1 MDGVIVRE
9 RIAGHPGVAEIML
22 DRAEAMNAINTAMA
36 LRLAQACAELATDRQ
51 VRAVVLYGTG
61 ERAFC
66 VGADLK
72 ERNRMSDADFLRQ
85 RPVFRAAFGGL
96 LALPQ
101 PVIAAVHG
109 YALGGGCELALSC
122 DMIVADETAVFGLP
136 ETTVGLVP
144 GGGGTQLALRRLG
157 PGRAAD
163 LVLSGRRV
171 DAGEA
176 ARIGLADRVVPPG
189 TACPEAIELAGRMA
203 AGSPVAGQPF
213 ARGPASAWR
222 RRWRWRTRPGAPP
235 RCPPT
240 GARASPPSTRSASRN
255 GQGSDMSD
263 MPARISL
270 REVGP
275 RDGLQNEDPVPT
287 PAKIALIDR
296 LGHTGVSRIE
306 AVSFVRAD
314 AIPQMADA
322 DEVWAG
328 VARVP
333 TVRYSALAPNLRGA
347 RRALDAGF
355 TEVEVVVSASDTHNR
370 KNVNRSTEQ
379 SLDEIAVVIDEAHQ
393 RGATCQVIVSTAW
406 GCPYEGDV
414 PVDRVLWAAGRAVAD
429 GADSVSFGDTTGMAT
444 PRRVRDLVG
453 GFRSRFPGTPLNLH
467 FHNTRGTG
475 LANVLAALEL
485 GVDDFDASVGG
496 LGGCPYAPGATG
508 NIATEELVHMVED
521 MGVAT
526 GVDLDAM
533 IDAAAE
539 AERIVGRELPSQV
552 LRAGPRTRTIPA

>member
-1 MDGVIVRE
+1 
-9 RIAGHPGVAEIML
+9 
-22 DRAEAMNAINTAMA
+22 
-36 LRLAQACAELATDRQ
+36 
-51 VRAVVLYGTG
+51 
-61 ERAFC
+61 
-66 VGADLK
+66 
-72 ERNRMSDADFLRQ
+72 MSD
-85 RPVFRAAFGGL
+85 
-96 LALPQ
+96 
-101 PVIAAVHG
+101 I
-109 YALGGGCELALSC
+109 
-122 DMIVADETAVFGLP
+122 P
-136 ETTVGLVP
+136 E
-144 GGGGTQLALRRLG
+144 
-157 PGRAAD
+157 
-163 LVLSGRRV
+163 
-171 DAGEA
+171 
-176 ARIGLADRVVPPG
+176 
-189 TACPEAIELAGRMA
+189 
-203 AGSPVAGQPF
+203 
-213 ARGPASAWR
+213 
-222 RRWRWRTRPGAPP
+222 
-235 RCPPT
+235 
-240 GARASPPSTRSASRN
+240 
-255 GQGSDMSD
+255 
-263 MPARISL
+263 RISL

-347 RRALDAGF
+347 RRALEAGF

-370 KNVNRSTEQ
+370 KNVNRGTEQ
-379 SLDEIAVVIDEAHQ
+379 SLDEIAVVIAEAHE

-414 PVDRVLWAAGRAVAD
+414 PVERVLWAAGRAVAD

-444 PRRVRDLVG
+444 PRRVRDLAG
-453 GFRSRFPGTPLNLH
+453 GFRSRFPDTPLNLH

-533 IDAAAE
+533 IDVAAE

-552 LRAGPRTRTIPA
+552 LRAGPRTRTISA